1 MIPEEM
7 HPALLG
13 VVPSTLITSD
23 RQGIPNITNISRVW
37 FVDREHV
44 AVANHMLN
52 KSIHNLTEN
61 SRAFIRTMDT
71 TTFSTWELDVEYIG
85 PSSDAGIFAEMQ
97 KQYEI
102 LSMILETQKPLTVHC
117 AEIFRVLAARVCE
130 EENSHLLSK
139 TDLYNPILEQLERKF
154 GWDTSAVWVV
164 EDYEQSLELA
174 TVKGFGEESEAL
186 ILKRVAKLSLEQEK
200 PIRIFNIRS
209 QYQYALTTI
218 LHQQNE
224 NGIFSYED
232 FRKLNHH
239 YIAIPIKEDNGK
251 IIAIISSQTDDGIKF
266 SLFNDEFLRFASRHL
281 SQLIESLV
289 DKNDTNQRQHSIEQE
304 MERLRLAGSKRAGAV
319 KSNLSPRELQVAV
332 QVARGL
338 SNEEVAKVLF
348 LSKRTV
354 TTHLERI
361 YQKLEINSRAALAS
375 YVIENGFMDASH

>member
-7 HPALLG
+7 HPALMG
-13 VVPSTLITSD
+13 VVPATLITSN

-37 FVDREHV
+37 FVDSNHV
-44 AVANHMLN
+44 AVANHMLK
-52 KSIHNLTEN
+52 KSIHNLREN

-71 TTFSTWELDVEYIG
+71 ATFSTWELDVEYIG
-85 PSSDAGIFAEMQ
+85 PSRDADIFSEMQ

-102 LSMILETQKPLTVHC
+102 LSMMLETEMPITVHY
-117 AEIFRVLAARVCE
+117 AEIFRVLSARICE

-139 TDLYNPILEQLERKF
+139 TDLYHPILEQLERKF
-154 GWDTSAVWVV
+154 GWDISAVWIV
-164 EDYEQSLELA
+164 EDFEQSLELA
-174 TVKGFGEESEAL
+174 TLKGFGEESEAL

-200 PIRIFNIRS
+200 PIRIINIRS

-224 NGIFSYED
+224 NGIFSHED

-239 YIAIPIKEDNGK
+239 YIAIPIKADNEK
-251 IIAIISSQTDDGIKF
+251 IMAIICSQNDDALKF
-266 SLFNDEFLRFASRHL
+266 SLFNDEFLQVASRYL
-281 SQLIESLV
+281 SKLIERLPAE
-289 DKNDTNQRQHSIEQE
+289 NDAKKRQHSIEQE
-304 MERLRLAGSKRAGAV
+304 MERLRLAGAKRTGAV
-319 KSNLSPRELQVAV
+319 KTNLSPRELQVAI

-375 YVIENGFMDASH
+375 YVIENGLMDASH